1 MGVGNRFKKQGMPEP
16 LDESKVTRKRKD
28 YVPEPAKG
36 ANKKRRTSQ
45 ELPARS
51 AQKKV
56 KQTNGREHAKKSQK
70 NAGRGAKP
78 EDRKPK
84 KVSKPAK
91 EPSPDLDDDSDVADL
106 SGDAIEDPDVMED
119 RLDGV
124 QVGGLDALESDSEDE
139 IVGDDFDSDSDVVVS
154 DEEERQ
160 GMWSE
165 DEDEEDAKE
174 ALTAANIEGL
184 SNKLDD
190 EQAEEAEEAAAEML
204 QTNITG
210 DRPKVLVDGENE
222 EEEEALLAPD
232 LQLLRN
238 RITETVRVLDDF
250 SKLGEEGRSRAEYT
264 GQLLKDICT
273 YYGYSPYLADKLFN
287 LFPPREAFAFF
298 EANETPRPL
307 VIRTNTLR
315 THRRELAQALINRG
329 VNLEP
334 VGKWTKVGLQ
344 IFESQV
350 PLGATPEYLAGHYI
364 LQAASSF
371 LPVMA
376 LAPQENER
384 VLDMAAAPG
393 GKTTHLAALMR
404 NTGCIFANDA
414 NKNRAKGLIGNI
426 HRMGVKNTIVCN
438 YSALEFPK
446 VMGGFDRVLLD
457 APCSGTGVIAKD
469 QSVKTNKTEKDFLKM
484 PHLQKQLLV
493 AAIDSVDHTSKTGGY
508 IVYSTCSV
516 TVEENEQVVQ
526 YALSKRPNV
535 KLVST
540 GLIFGKEGFTRH
552 MGKIFHPSLNLT
564 RRYYPHSYNVDGFFV
579 AKFKKTGPTKGGV
592 ATAAEVKNGQ
602 EEIFDQ
608 TPILDDEK
616 TEEERNEADDFGG
629 FDEEEDKVFI
639 ERAKWSAM
647 RKKGKDPRSLVRV
660 KPRKEKKSEDVTK
673 EGEEKEPLVKEM
685 KEAKITEKSKN
696 SEKVKKTNELPT
708 DQEMADAPATK
719 QAKKPQSPANDTA
732 VKAKKN
738 KSPKVKKAK
747 KGE

>member
-45 ELPARS
+45 ELPARP

-56 KQTNGREHAKKSQK
+56 KETNGRDHAKKSQK

-84 KVSKPAK
+84 KVSKPVKA
-91 EPSPDLDDDSDVADL
+91 PSPDHDDDSDIADL
-106 SGDAIEDPDVMED
+106 SGDAIDDPDVMED
-119 RLDGV
+119 QLDGV
-124 QVGGLDALESDSEDE
+124 QVGALDALESDSEDE
-139 IVGDDFDSDSDVVVS
+139 FAGDDFDSDSDVVVS

-184 SNKLDD
+184 SNKLDA

-210 DRPKVLVDGENE
+210 DRPKVLVDGEDE
-222 EEEEALLAPD
+222 EEEDALLAPD

-393 GKTTHLAALMR
+393 GKTTHIAALMR
-404 NTGCIFANDA
+404 NTGCVFANDA

-484 PHLQKQLLV
+484 PHLQKQLLI
-493 AAIDSVDHTSKTGGY
+493 AAIDSVDHASKTGGY

-579 AKFKKTGPTKGGV
+579 AKLKKTGPTKGGA
-592 ATAAEVKNGQ
+592 ATASEVKNGQ

-629 FDEEEDKVFI
+629 FDEEEDKIFM
-639 ERAKWSAM
+639 ERAKRSAL
-647 RKKGKDPRSLVRV
+647 RKKGKDPRSLDRV
-660 KPRKEKKSEDVTK
+660 KPKKEKKSEVVAK
-673 EGEEKEPLVKEM
+673 EGEEQKVPVKEV
-685 KEAKITEKSKN
+685 KEVKIVEKK
-696 SEKVKKTNELPT
+696 KVSVKEKKTKQLPA
-708 DQEMADAPATK
+708 DEEMADVPATQ
-719 QAKKPQSPANDTA
+719 QAKESESPVQDAA
-732 VKAKKN
+732 VKVKKN
-738 KSPKVKKAK
+738 KSLKAK
-747 KGE
+747 KGKKAQ